1 MLLLNC
7 RQTED
12 KASTFEDIVDA
23 YIAYLQVSSKLG
35 MKYIFQSDVFI
46 WYIFGSIQGNL
57 LKGKLVICF
66 KWLTFVFFKWFHTL
80 CQILHMHLY

>member
-46 WYIFGSIQGNL
+46 
-57 LKGKLVICF
+57 
-66 KWLTFVFFKWFHTL
+66 
-80 CQILHMHLY
+80 